1 MKNVTVKVLYIVSAG
16 FISGNVIAS
25 DRITDEPVIPVS
37 AKTHSDFVPHG
48 WDEKVV
54 VEADLNGDQR
64 DDVAMVIS
72 WASRPPGDVD
82 FKRKEHVLVLALR
95 QDDGSLKR
103 SAVSDGA
110 ILDDFEGGVLGYP
123 FQELRVER
131 GAVVIEHYGGSR
143 NRWEITTRYRYEKGH
158 WVLIGRT
165 DVDTDVHYPDFI
177 DKVDHN
183 MSTGLVLR
191 NFKSGGLSEEN
202 LDPVQRSLLRHP
214 EVRYWRLPAPMM
226 SQAPPLNGTPTT
238 SDWGFHSLTLNRKEQ
253 AIANP
258 EEWGPADL
266 SATLR
271 AVTTGEG
278 LFLRAEVTDDQV
290 TSEDGV
296 RLTSLHGD
304 EIKPGTMTRT
314 TTATGY
320 VMGMSWSK
328 AQLRDALGEDAP
340 YWLDP
345 DRGAGNGS
353 AEMEE
358 LPVTIEIYD
367 ANAGQPEVV
376 LSTRPVGTP
385 YAASIL
391 ICTPSDLVL
400 SDQ

>member
-1 MKNVTVKVLYIVSAG
+1 M
-16 FISGNVIAS
+16 
-25 DRITDEPVIPVS
+25 S

-72 WASRPPGDVD
+72 WTSRPPGDVD
-82 FKRKEHVLVLALR
+82 SNRKEHVLVLALR

-143 NRWEITTRYRYEKGH
+143 NRWEISTRYRYEKGR

-165 DVDTDVHYPDFI
+165 DVDTDVHYPEFI

-183 MSTGLVLR
+183 MSTGLVIR
-191 NFKSGGLSEEN
+191 NFKSGGLSEEE
-202 LDPVQRSLLRHP
+202 LERAPRRLLKHS
-214 EVRYWRLPAPMM
+214 EVRYWRLPTPVLDKAP
-226 SQAPPLNGTPTT
+226 ALDGLLPAI
-238 SDWGFHSLTLNRKEQ
+238 DWGSHSLAMNRKEH
-253 AIANP
+253 AITNTDG
-258 EEWGPADL
+258 WKGPADL
-266 SATLR
+266 SGILR
-271 AVTTGEG
+271 AVVAPGG
-278 LFLRAEVTDDQV
+278 LFLRVDVTDDQV

-296 RLTSLHGD
+296 RLTNLNGD
-304 EIKPGTMTRT
+304 EIQAESMTRT
-314 TTATGY
+314 ATTTGY

-328 AQLRDALGEDAP
+328 AQLRDALGEDRP

-345 DRGAGNGS
+345 DREAS
-353 AEMEE
+353 DESTEIEE
-358 LPVTIEIYD
+358 LPVVIQIHD
-367 ANAGQPEVV
+367 VDSGQPGVV
-376 LSTRPVGTP
+376 LSTRPVGAP
-385 YAASIL
+385 YAAAIL

-400 SDQ
+400 EDQ

>member
-1 MKNVTVKVLYIVSAG
+1 M
-16 FISGNVIAS
+16 
-25 DRITDEPVIPVS
+25 
-37 AKTHSDFVPHG
+37 
-48 WDEKVV
+48 V

-214 EVRYWRLPAPMM
+214 EVPRRSL
-226 SQAPPLNGTPTT
+226 GDTPG
-238 SDWGFHSLTLNRKEQ
+238 SDYR
-253 AIANP
+253 
-258 EEWGPADL
+258 
-266 SATLR
+266 R
-271 AVTTGEG
+271 
-278 LFLRAEVTDDQV
+278 
-290 TSEDGV
+290 
-296 RLTSLHGD
+296 
-304 EIKPGTMTRT
+304 
-314 TTATGY
+314 
-320 VMGMSWSK
+320 
-328 AQLRDALGEDAP
+328 
-340 YWLDP
+340 
-345 DRGAGNGS
+345 
-353 AEMEE
+353 
-358 LPVTIEIYD
+358 
-367 ANAGQPEVV
+367 
-376 LSTRPVGTP
+376 RPFPT
-385 YAASIL
+385 
-391 ICTPSDLVL
+391 C
-400 SDQ
+400 